1 MVTSCDP
8 INPYT
13 DTKTFG
19 VSYNGGYKP
28 DPTLEWIPADTNVVD
43 SSDDFIRP
51 PTIEPANTYLK
62 TCEARRFDPRI
73 GGVPERQI
81 EYDDFTEYQQIQ
93 QVEPPPAASPIANNE
108 NMMWKIMILSAI
120 ILLVLLLSSRF

>member
-81 EYDDFTEYQQIQ
+81 EYDDFTESQQIQ